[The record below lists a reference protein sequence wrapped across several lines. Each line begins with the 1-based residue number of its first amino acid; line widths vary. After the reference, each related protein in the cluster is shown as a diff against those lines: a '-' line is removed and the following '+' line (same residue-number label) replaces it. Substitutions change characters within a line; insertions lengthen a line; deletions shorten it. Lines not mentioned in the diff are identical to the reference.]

1 MTHLGS
7 FGEDRQADEITFDY
21 FGTTVHANPEL
32 GELDYVDF
40 MDKAG
45 SVDVDTGTGLSFVKD
60 FARLCIAEGDFDE
73 FWALAR
79 KNKQKVEDVFKV
91 LRAIVE
97 QVSDRPTM
105 QPSGSLDGH
114 ATTDGRFEAG
124 LSSTLT
130 ERLEGRP
137 DLQLLVLQQQRAAAG

>member
-7 FGEDRQADEITFDY
+7 FGETHDADEITFDY
-21 FGTTVHANPEL
+21 FGATIHANPEL

-45 SVDVDTGTGLSFVKD
+45 SVEASGALGLSFVKD
-60 FARLCIAEGDFDE
+60 FGRLCIATDDFDE

-79 KNKQKVEDVFKV
+79 KHKQHVEDVFKV

-97 QVSDRPTM
+97 QVADRPTT
-105 QPSGSLDGH
+105 QPSGSSDGQ
-114 ATTDGRFEAG
+114 TTTGTKSGDG
-124 LSSTLT
+124 LSSTLS
-130 ERLEGRP
+130 EHLAGRP
-137 DLQLLVLQQQRAAAG
+137 DLQLLVLGQQRAG